1 MWWKGALP
9 SWLAYKCRYY
19 EDAVPRHHSKIFCVR
34 QWCAWSNRVSTV
46 YKHKTIRTESAG
58 LTVRSYPFSVTISVS
73 LGFVCVARRFVW
85 LAATMADATAALGS
99 LTQLF
104 FPSFSSISFPLS
116 RQNRP
121 PQAVV
126 ARIWPGLNYYE
137 WWDMNE
143 GLDGTVRK

>member
-9 SWLAYKCRYY
+9 SWLAYKCRHY

-85 LAATMADATAALGS
+85 LAATMADGYSCTEFSDTAFFSFFFLHLLS
-99 LTQLF
+99 LV
-104 FPSFSSISFPLS
+104 SSKQAAAS
-116 RQNRP
+116 RSCT
-121 PQAVV
+121 
-126 ARIWPGLNYYE
+126 
-137 WWDMNE
+137 DMA
-143 GLDGTVRK
+143 GVKLL